1 MKYILVTGGVISGI
15 GKGIIASSVGTILKS
30 CGLHVTS
37 IKIDPYINIDA
48 GTFSPYE
55 HGEVFVLDDGGEVDL
70 DLGNYER
77 FLDIRLT
84 KDNNLTTGK
93 IYQYVINKERK
104 GDYLGK
110 TVQVVP
116 HITDA
121 IQEWVMRQARIPV
134 DEDGVAPQVCVIEL
148 GGTVGDIESMPFI
161 EAFRQFQFK
170 VKRENFCNI
179 HVSLVP
185 QIVCRCSTPLDTSV
199 KEKISM
205 FCHVEPE
212 QVICVHDVSSIY
224 RVPLL
229 LEEQGVVDY
238 FRHRLDLPIEKQPRR
253 MLMKWKEMA
262 DRYDRLL
269 ETCSI
274 ALVGKYTKFSDSYA
288 SVIKAL
294 EHSALAINH
303 KLEIKVCFST
313 GSSRICLCWSS
324 ARDHLHLLLLR
335 LLVTG
340 KKKLK
345 PSVTQVVPIALNIVA
360 LSTPPTPTIQVV
372 VLSPQLT
379 VMTTL
384 RGTQLT
390 KSVNRHGPPSLVLSP
405 RPRHPSRQY
414 QHGRS
419 PFARGQSYT
428 SLVWGYSYRN
438 DSDSPQYLTW
448 IDTDERNVQHPND
461 LTNLPIG
468 TDTIIGIHLHV
479 ILHVGIEVGS
489 RSPTDERR
497 NYSPQRHSILLL
509 VPRTLTSTAFSPN
522 AYTFSASPITYLPVP
537 LLRYPNVPCLLH
549 GVLVPGGFGV
559 RGTEGKIQAIS
570 WARKQ
575 KKPFLGVCLGMQLA
589 VVEFARNI
597 LSWQDANSTEFEP
610 KTTHPVKCSTVFP
623 LHSFAIT
630 VYSLNCLPQVIDMP
644 EHNPGQMGG
653 TMRLGK
659 RRTVFQTKNS
669 VMSKLRSTFC
679 SGPYGNVNA
688 FITLTFMN
696 CSECFARKLEF
707 RGEAEMQNV
716 FLHRDTY
723 SDRSGSSSPDSEI
736 TELKFTAVN
745 HE

>member
-15 GKGIIASSVGTILKS
+15 GKGIIASSIGTILKS

-134 DEDGVAPQVCVIEL
+134 DEDGIEPQVCVIEL

-170 VKRENFCNI
+170 AKRENFCNI

-185 QIVCRCSTPLDTSV
+185 QPSSTGEQKTKPTQNSVRELRGLGLSPDLIVCRCSTPLDTSV

-212 QVICVHDVSSIY
+212 QVRIAVSAVDNVCQCLTTLIVQNFILVSSPNLPSF
-224 RVPLL
+224 RLKPSPLVLAQQTL
-229 LEEQGVVDY
+229 LKS
-238 FRHRLDLPIEKQPRR
+238 L
-253 MLMKWKEMA
+253 
-262 DRYDRLL
+262 YDRLL

-303 KLEIKVCFST
+303 KLDIKYIDSADLEPDTLQEEPV
-313 GSSRICLCWSS
+313 RYHEAWQKLCG
-324 ARDHLHLLLLR
+324 AD
-335 LLVTG
+335 
-340 KKKLK
+340 
-345 PSVTQVVPIALNIVA
+345 
-360 LSTPPTPTIQVV
+360 
-372 VLSPQLT
+372 
-379 VMTTL
+379 
-384 RGTQLT
+384 
-390 KSVNRHGPPSLVLSP
+390 
-405 RPRHPSRQY
+405 
-414 QHGRS
+414 
-419 PFARGQSYT
+419 
-428 SLVWGYSYRN
+428 
-438 DSDSPQYLTW
+438 
-448 IDTDERNVQHPND
+448 
-461 LTNLPIG
+461 
-468 TDTIIGIHLHV
+468 
-479 ILHVGIEVGS
+479 
-489 RSPTDERR
+489 
-497 NYSPQRHSILLL
+497 
-509 VPRTLTSTAFSPN
+509 
-522 AYTFSASPITYLPVP
+522 
-537 LLRYPNVPCLLH
+537 

-589 VVEFARNI
+589 VVEFARSV
-597 LSWQDANSTEFEP
+597 LGWQDANSTEFDP
-610 KTTHPVKCSTVFP
+610 KTSHPV
-623 LHSFAIT
+623 
-630 VYSLNCLPQVIDMP
+630 VIDMP

-659 RRTVFQTKNS
+659 RRTLFQTKNS
-669 VMSKLRSTFC
+669 IM
-679 SGPYGNVNA
+679 
-688 FITLTFMN
+688 
-696 CSECFARKLEF
+696 RKLYGDHDFLEERHRHRFEVNPELKKCFEEQGLKFVGQDEEGERMEVVELEEHPFFVGVQYHPEF
-707 RGEAEMQNV
+707 LSRPIKPSPPYFGLLLASAGRLTHYLQKGCR
-716 FLHRDTY
+716 LSPRDTY
-723 SDRSGSSSPDSEI
+723 SDRSGSSSPDLEI
-736 TELKFTAVN
+736 TELKFPSAN
-745 HE
+745 HD

>member
-30 CGLHVTS
+30 CGLHVTA

-93 IYQYVINKERK
+93 IYQSVINKERR

-121 IQEWVMRQARIPV
+121 IQEWVMRQATIPV
-134 DEDGVAPQVCVIEL
+134 DDDGAEPQVCVIEL

-185 QIVCRCSTPLDTSV
+185 QIMCRCSTPLDNSV

-229 LEEQGVVDY
+229 LEDQGVVKY
-238 FRHRLDLPIEKQPRR
+238 FCRRLDLPIESRPRK
-253 MLMKWKEMA
+253 MLTKWKEMS
-262 DRYDRLL
+262 DRSDRLL
-269 ETCSI
+269 EQCSI

-294 EHSALAINH
+294 EHSALAISH
-303 KLEIKVCFST
+303 KLEVKYID
-313 GSSRICLCWSS
+313 S
-324 ARDHLHLLLLR
+324 ADLE
-335 LLVTG
+335 
-340 KKKLK
+340 
-345 PSVTQVVPIALNIVA
+345 P
-360 LSTPPTPTIQVV
+360 
-372 VLSPQLT
+372 
-379 VMTTL
+379 TTL
-384 RGTQLT
+384 L
-390 KSVNRHGPPSLVLSP
+390 
-405 RPRHPSRQY
+405 
-414 QHGRS
+414 
-419 PFARGQSYT
+419 
-428 SLVWGYSYRN
+428 
-438 DSDSPQYLTW
+438 
-448 IDTDERNVQHPND
+448 DE
-461 LTNLPIG
+461 
-468 TDTIIGIHLHV
+468 
-479 ILHVGIEVGS
+479 
-489 RSPTDERR
+489 
-497 NYSPQRHSILLL
+497 
-509 VPRTLTSTAFSPN
+509 
-522 AYTFSASPITYLPVP
+522 PVKYHEAWQK
-537 LLRYPNVPCLLH
+537 LCM
-549 GVLVPGGFGV
+549 
-559 RGTEGKIQAIS
+559 RGTEGKIQAIN

-589 VVEFARNI
+589 VCEFARNTLGWTGTI
-597 LSWQDANSTEFEP
+597 
-610 KTTHPVKCSTVFP
+610 
-623 LHSFAIT
+623 
-630 VYSLNCLPQVIDMP
+630 NCFTRLQVIDMP

-659 RRTVFQTKNS
+659 RRTIFKTNS
-669 VMSKLRSTFC
+669 SIL
-679 SGPYGNVNA
+679 
-688 FITLTFMN
+688 
-696 CSECFARKLEF
+696 RKLYGDVDHVDERHRHRFEVNPELKQHFEEKGFHFVGQDVEGERMEVIELDDHPYFVGVQYHPEF
-707 RGEAEMQNV
+707 TSRPIKPSPPYFGLLLAAAGK
-716 FLHRDTY
+716 LHTYLQKGCRLSPRDTY

-736 TELKFTAVN
+736 SEFKLPSISQDSPSQ
-745 HE
+745 